1 MNLYKSTSV
10 NLYKS
15 TSDTVAEP
23 GCRAGLRSCSL
34 FNVNQKLSDSLL
46 CVQLDDVVRGA
57 CGQPTHTAAHPSAD
71 RVPPRVRRPP
81 ATRR

>member
-34 FNVNQKLSDSLL
+34 FNV
-46 CVQLDDVVRGA
+46 
-57 CGQPTHTAAHPSAD
+57 
-71 RVPPRVRRPP
+71 
-81 ATRR
+81 